1 MAKDMVGQS
10 LNIQALQRRVLEL
23 WKADQSSALELGKAL
38 VTTRDA
44 MRDAHGDFAE
54 WFDKAG
60 LSENRVYYC
69 IRLAEGKIAKS
80 KEDKQNAKEEE
91 KPKEQPTTEHLLT
104 PDVWERLSRH
114 AANRGITPLVLAQ
127 QICVPA
133 ISAWL
138 AAQAPF
144 ADSGVTEEVAA

>member
-1 MAKDMVGQS
+1 MVGQS

-80 KEDKQNAKEEE
+80 KEHKQNAKKEE
-91 KPKEQPTTEHLLT
+91 KQKEQPAAEPLLTTE
-104 PDVWERLSRH
+104 VWQLLSRH
-114 AANRGITPLVLAQ
+114 AANRGITPLALAQ

-138 AAQAPF
+138 VAQVPF
-144 ADSGVTEEVAA
+144 TDSGVTEKVAE